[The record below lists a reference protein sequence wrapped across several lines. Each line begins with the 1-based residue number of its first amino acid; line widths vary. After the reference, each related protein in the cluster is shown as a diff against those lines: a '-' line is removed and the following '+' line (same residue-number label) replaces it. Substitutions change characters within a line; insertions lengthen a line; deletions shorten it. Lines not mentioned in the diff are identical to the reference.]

1 MKYKPTPGRIAFD
14 VMNTVI
20 MILAFIITVYP
31 FLYVINFSFSTF
43 SQTSGSLL
51 LLPKGFSL
59 QAYSTLL
66 QDRKIWNAAFISA
79 SRSVIGPLL
88 SLVVTGMAAYALAVP
103 DLVFGRFFRTMFVLT
118 MYVGGGLIPS
128 YLFNKWYGLSN
139 SYLVYIIPSLFSA
152 YNMILI
158 KTYIESIPRSLQE
171 AVYLDG
177 GDDFV
182 AYWRVIFPICKPVNA
197 AILLFSVLGHW
208 NSFMDTQIYCATN
221 QKLHTLQYVL
231 YNTLAANTNLEA
243 LKNGTQKITAN
254 GQTLKM
260 AITVITVVPVMFV
273 YPFLQKYFVSGIMI
287 GSVKA

>member
-1 MKYKPTPGRIAFD
+1 MKYKSTPAGIIFD
-14 VMNTVI
+14 FINTII
-20 MILAFIITVYP
+20 MVFAFIITVYP
-31 FLYVINFSFSTF
+31 FLYVINYSFSTF
-43 SQTSGSLL
+43 SQVSGTLL
-51 LLPKGFSL
+51 LFPRGFNV
-59 QAYSTLL
+59 QAYVTLL
-66 QDRKIWNAAFISA
+66 HDTKLIHAAFISV
-79 SRSVIGPLL
+79 SRSIIGPVL
-88 SLVVTGMAAYALAVP
+88 SLAVTGMAAYALAVP
-103 DLVFGRFFRTMFVLT
+103 DLVFGKFFRNMFVLT
-118 MYVGGGLIPS
+118 MYVGSGLIPT
-128 YLFNKWYGLSN
+128 YLFMKWYGLAN
-139 SYLVYIIPSLFSA
+139 NYLVYIIPNLFNA

-182 AYWRVIFPICKPVNA
+182 AYWRVVFPVCKPVSA

-208 NSFMDTQIYCATN
+208 NSFMDTQIYCAAT

-231 YNTLAANTNLEA
+231 YNILASNTNLEA
-243 LKNGTQKITAN
+243 LKSGSQRVMAN

>member
-1 MKYKPTPGRIAFD
+1 MKYKSTPGRVAFD
-14 VMNTVI
+14 ILNSI
-20 MILAFIITVYP
+20 LMILIFLITVYP

-43 SQTSGSLL
+43 SQTSGTLL
-51 LLPKGFSL
+51 LIPRGFSV
-59 QAYSTLL
+59 QAYTTLL
-66 QDRKIWNAAFISA
+66 QDPKILHAALVSA

-88 SLVVTGMAAYALAVP
+88 SLAVTGMAAYCLAVP
-103 DLVFGRFFRTMFVLT
+103 NLVFRKFFQTFFVLT
-118 MYVGGGLIPS
+118 MYVTGGLIPT
-128 YLFNKWYGLSN
+128 YLFTRWYGLAN
-139 SYLVYIIPSLFSA
+139 SYLVYIIPALFSA

-158 KTYIESIPRSLQE
+158 KTYIESLPRSLQE

-182 AYWRVIFPICKPVNA
+182 AYWRVIFPVCKPVNA
-197 AILLFSVLGHW
+197 AILLFGVLTHW
-208 NSFMDTQIYCATN
+208 NSFMDTQMYCATDQN
-221 QKLHTLQYVL
+221 LHTLQYVL
-231 YNTLAANTNLEA
+231 YNTLATNTNLEA
-243 LKNGTQKITAN
+243 LKKGTVKITAS

>member
-1 MKYKPTPGRIAFD
+1 MKYKSTPAGIIFD
-14 VMNTVI
+14 IINTII
-20 MILAFIITVYP
+20 MILAFVVTVYP
-31 FLYVINFSFSTF
+31 FLYVINYSFSTF
-43 SQTSGSLL
+43 SQTSGTLL
-51 LLPKGFSL
+51 LLPKGFNV
-59 QAYSTLL
+59 QAYATLL
-66 QDRKIWNAAFISA
+66 HDPKLIHAAFISA
-79 SRSVIGPLL
+79 SRSIIGPVL
-88 SLVVTGMAAYALAVP
+88 SLAVTGMAAYALAVP
-103 DLVFGRFFRTMFVLT
+103 DLVFGKFFRIMFVLT
-118 MYVGGGLIPS
+118 MYVGGGLIPT
-128 YLFNKWYGLSN
+128 YLFTKWYGLAN

-158 KTYIESIPRSLQE
+158 KTYIESVPRSLQE

-177 GDDFV
+177 GDDLV
-182 AYWRVIFPICKPVNA
+182 AYWRVIFPVCKPVNA

-208 NSFMDTQIYCATN
+208 NSFMDTQIYCAAT

-231 YNTLAANTNLEA
+231 YNILASNTNLEA
-243 LKNGTQKITAN
+243 LKNGSQKVAAN